1 MVVDL
6 ADGIECSPSAAF
18 VPFMVKSSCCLLCS
32 LMTGNDVTRMSSQ
45 MQLRAWGEHMVP
57 S

>member
-18 VPFMVKSSCCLLCS
+18 VPFMVKSSCCLLCN
-32 LMTGNDVTRMSSQ
+32 LMTGNDVTHMSSQ
-45 MQLRAWGEHMVP
+45 MQLTAWGEHMV
-57 S
+57 SS